1 MGLSLANIQNI
12 LELKNLGYFKNSNSV
27 IEIGSQE
34 LHINMLDLKE
44 LFEIAGLDKNL
55 IERS

>member
-44 LFEIAGLDKNL
+44 QC
-55 IERS
+55 R